1 MAGAERRQDGP
12 LDVALVGDPGAPGQ
26 VGHLQPALEQ
36 LGKGR
41 VGGWS
46 SALVD
51 LGEQSGTEGLGLAL
65 GPGRTGEVAALAG
78 DRVAACV
85 DDDLPGVAP
94 LADEALCHAREGRA
108 LTAG

>member
-1 MAGAERRQDGP
+1 MVP
-12 LDVALVGDPGAPGQ
+12 LDVALVGDPGTPGQ
-26 VGHLQPALEQ
+26 VGHLQPPLQQ

-65 GPGRTGEVAALAG
+65 GPGRAGEVAALAG
-78 DRVAACV
+78 EWVAACV
-85 DDDLPGVAP
+85 DDDQPGVAS
-94 LADEALCHAREGRA
+94 LADEALCHARGGRA